1 MNSCRADW
9 HGMTNNKMIRSIAG
23 LFVAGLL
30 AASCGGSSDES
41 STAEFCEKITAVEAA
56 GDDSEDITQAD
67 LDVIQDM
74 ADSAP
79 GEIKDEVALMN
90 NLFKDLFEAGDDEEK
105 LLAIFTGSD
114 SEAFDAAGE
123 KLDAWEAENCEAST
137 SSAPASAVGRI

>member
-1 MNSCRADW
+1 
-9 HGMTNNKMIRSIAG
+9 MTNNKMIRGIAG

-41 STAEFCEKITAVEAA
+41 STAEFCEKI
-56 GDDSEDITQAD
+56 
-67 LDVIQDM
+67 IQDM